1 MEEEKIMQ
9 TIHLE
14 LFAKLAYQGRITIR
28 HTNTELELWK
38 QLKSAGLCTILET
51 DRSDTAVIHST
62 AKGDCLAREFV
73 ESMQNELYSCSPVV
87 SDDPLYEQA
96 KKIVITNQKAQAVLL
111 QRMLVIGYI
120 RADNLLESL
129 EQNGIISKPDYKGY
143 RSVLA
148 TAE

>member
-1 MEEEKIMQ
+1 MQEEQMMLS
-9 TIHLE
+9 IHLE
-14 LFAKLAYQGRITIR
+14 LFAKLAAQGRITIR
-28 HTNTELELWK
+28 YTNTEMELWK
-38 QLKSAGLCTILET
+38 QLRSAGLCTIFET

-62 AKGDCLAREFV
+62 AKGDCLARQFV

-96 KKIVITNQKAQAVLL
+96 KKIVITNQKAHAVLL

-129 EQNGIISKPDYKGY
+129 EQNKIVSKPDCNGY

-148 TAE
+148 TTE